1 MPTMRPAYL
10 TAARH
15 LQLGREYAVEGEQ
28 RRALSAYQNALDLL
42 RALPPEHLRDVLL
55 AHTHLAF
62 YQTLALGTG
71 AEAGQTHLQL
81 GVSYARTTRDPL
93 ARAIA
98 EECLSGL
105 DQVL

>member
-1 MPTMRPAYL
+1 MRPAYL
-10 TAARH
+10 SAARH
-15 LQLGREYAVEGEQ
+15 LQLGREYAVGGDA
-28 RRALSAYQNALDLL
+28 RRALTAYHSALDLL
-42 RALPPEHLRDVLL
+42 RALPPERTRDVLL

-62 YQTLALGTG
+62 YQTLELSGDSKG
-71 AEAGQTHLQL
+71 GQTHLQL

-105 DQVL
+105 DTVL